1 MFEKE
6 NQYEY
11 VNNKDKIFMLW
22 TEMKNKKDFVDLLN
36 EVLIMLYQTNTLKFD
51 IAHLNYY
58 TNTQINK
65 KRYISFQIPK
75 KKKGEYRT
83 IDAPCQ
89 SLKTIQQCLNL
100 LFQFVFIPHSA
111 AKGFVPNCSIL
122 NGARVHIQQ
131 KYVYNID
138 LKDFFP
144 SITSGRLY
152 NRLQSKPFSLNHE
165 VASIITDLCCYSNS
179 EGKNVLP
186 QGAPTSPT
194 ITNIICERLDRKLSK
209 LAKAYNLKYSRY
221 ADDITFSGMVNV
233 FAEEGKFCQSLK
245 HIIEEEENFK
255 INTDKTRLLHRGNR
269 QEVTGITVNEKPN
282 VSRKYVKQLRTLIH
296 NWEVLGYHE
305 AQQRF
310 LELYKPT
317 KNVGGEHHI
326 ENIISGK
333 LDYLK
338 MVKGES
344 DTTYKKL
351 RERFETLSQ
360 KISDTK
366 KESQQVE
373 INNVDKRIFDNIV
386 QKDIVKKQKKQ
397 KVHDPKFT
405 ADFLSLF
412 NRREGFKYLTHNYDN
427 SGLTLNEFATEIK
440 KIFRKY
446 SYEPKL
452 PGSLKALMNSFING
466 GEWTDFEGKKCLEG
480 YSSENWI
487 KWSEQNNNM
496 HPIMDIDGIEKIIQ
510 RFRHTI
516 RVVSPDLHNIVESI
530 THDFSTLE
538 FDYNAQNLGKAD
550 FYTNVFFLR
559 RGLWGMIK
567 DMADHNNH
575 KNIKIEYK
583 PGFDGDYFIRQIII
597 TQAGSFSPKSIDEV
611 VEKFKSKGGFFA
623 ENAEKLTGYCNW
635 SVESLWD
642 GTPYRW
648 NILREENTNEIE
660 PIEKETIK
668 GFSHI
673 LTFYYKD

>member
-1 MFEKE
+1 MK
-6 NQYEY
+6 YEIRD
-11 VNNKDKIFMLW
+11 NTINISELW
-22 TEMKNKKDFVDLLN
+22 NTMQTKTDLLLLLN
-36 EVLIMLYQTNTLKFD
+36 KALFCIYGNDTKPID
-51 IAHLNYY
+51 YKHLNYY
-58 TNTQINK
+58 AYSSLNKNK
-65 KRYISFQIPK
+65 KRYVSFQIPK
-75 KKKGEYRT
+75 KKKGEFRT
-83 IDAPCQ
+83 IDAPCPG
-89 SLKTIQQCLNL
+89 LKTIQQCLNI
-100 LFQFVFIPHSA
+100 LFQEIYTPHTTA
-111 AKGFVPNCSIL
+111 MGFVRDRSVVD
-122 NGARVHIQQ
+122 GAMVHLKQ
-131 KYVYNID
+131 KFVYNID

-144 SITSGRLY
+144 SITAGRLY
-152 NRLQSKPFSLNHE
+152 NRLQSKPFSLNQE
-165 VASIITDLCCYSNS
+165 LASIITDLCCYTNA

-209 LAKAYNLKYSRY
+209 LANAYNLKYSRY

-233 FAEEGKFCQSLK
+233 FAEDGKFCQSLK

-255 INTDKTRLLHRGNR
+255 INTTKTRLLHRGNR

-305 AQQRF
+305 AQQKF
-310 LELYKPT
+310 LEIYKPT
-317 KNVGGEHHI
+317 KNVNGEHHI

-351 RERFETLSQ
+351 RERFETLSL
-360 KISDTK
+360 KISDIK

-373 INNVDKRIFDNIV
+373 INNVDKRNFYNV
-386 QKDIVKKQKKQ
+386 AQKDTVKKQKKQ

-405 ADFLSLF
+405 AVFLSLF

-427 SGLTLNEFATEIK
+427 SGLTLKDMLAQV
-440 KIFRKY
+440 RKTFGSY
-446 SYEPKL
+446 SYENRL
-452 PGSLKALMNSFING
+452 PGSLRYLMNKFING
-466 GEWTDFEGKKCLEG
+466 GEWTDFEGKKHTEG
-480 YSSENWI
+480 YSSESWV
-487 KWSEQNNNM
+487 KWSEMNDNM
-496 HPIMDIDGIEKIIQ
+496 HPIMDVDGIEKKIQ

-516 RVVSPDLHNIVESI
+516 RVVSPDLLNIIESI
-530 THDFSTLE
+530 IQKFPNFNFDFNGQS
-538 FDYNAQNLGKAD
+538 LGKAD
-550 FYTNVFFLR
+550 FYTNVFILR
-559 RGLWGMIK
+559 LGLFGLIK
-567 DMADHNNH
+567 DMADHNGH

-597 TQAGSFSPKSIDEV
+597 TQLDSFSQKPINDV
-611 VEKFKSKGGFFA
+611 VEKFKSEGGFFS

-642 GTPYRW
+642 GAPYRW
-648 NILREENTNEIE
+648 NILKDEDSQELE
-660 PIEKETIK
+660 PIEKDK
-668 GFSHI
+668 VVGFSHV